1 MNPFLQSALFGW
13 PYLGLVLAAVLV
25 AILLGEARRLP
36 GRAWTDPGWVLGWV
50 WPMYLVHQFEEH
62 GMDLLGHRY
71 AFLGFLCEALRRPGP
86 DCPATPAFVFS
97 VNVLACQFAFAL
109 AFAVRRTRPLVA
121 ACVWGIPL
129 VNIVPHVLAAL
140 AFRRYD
146 AGLLTAVL
154 LFVPGCLWTLR
165 TVVRSGVV
173 PAESVWR
180 IVATGVLTH
189 VVLIGSLLLRE
200 GGLLSAEWLFVLN
213 AVNGAWALVLGRS
226 GARPAVAGG
235 LP

>member
-1 MNPFLQSALFGW
+1 VNTFLETVLFDW

-25 AILLGEARRLP
+25 AVLLGEARRLP

-62 GMDLLGHRY
+62 GVDLLGHRY
-71 AFLGFLCEALRRPGP
+71 AFLGFLCEALRRSGT
-86 DCPATPAFVFS
+86 DCPATPTFVFS
-97 VNVLACQFAFAL
+97 VNVLACQFAFVL

-146 AGLLTAVL
+146 AGLLTAVV
-154 LFVPGCLWTLR
+154 LFLPGCIWMLR
-165 TVVRSGVV
+165 TVIRSGVV
-173 PAESVWR
+173 PAESIWR

-189 VVLIGSLLLRE
+189 VVLISSLFLRE
-200 GGLLSAEWLFVLN
+200 GGLLSAEWLFILN

-226 GARPAVAGG
+226 GGRPAVAGG